1 MMALFIR
8 LGRILLG
15 VVFVYAAYTKL
26 HQPWEL
32 FALSIDSYRLLPSWA
47 VIAVSRSL
55 PWLEMGIG
63 VLLMAGLCKRTAA
76 ISASALLLLFFAIM
90 MRAYLGEMNIDCGCF
105 GIGQA
110 LGPMTL
116 LRDALLAVLSLGVTL
131 GTIMTRRE
139 APKKNLERAVEN
151 ATLLPPPGSKSE
163 EAR

>member
-1 MMALFIR
+1 MMALLIR

-26 HQPWEL
+26 QQPWEL

-55 PWLEMGIG
+55 PWLEMAIG
-63 VLLMAGLCKRTAA
+63 LLLIAGLCKRTAA
-76 ISASALLLLFFAIM
+76 ISASALLLLFLAIM
-90 MRAYLGEMNIDCGCF
+90 VRAYLDEMNIDCGCF

-116 LRDALLAVLSLGVTL
+116 LRDALLALLSLGVTL
-131 GTIMTRRE
+131 ATIMSRE
-139 APKKNLERAVEN
+139 PPKKNLERAVEN
-151 ATLLPPPGSKSE
+151 TTLAAPPGSKSE